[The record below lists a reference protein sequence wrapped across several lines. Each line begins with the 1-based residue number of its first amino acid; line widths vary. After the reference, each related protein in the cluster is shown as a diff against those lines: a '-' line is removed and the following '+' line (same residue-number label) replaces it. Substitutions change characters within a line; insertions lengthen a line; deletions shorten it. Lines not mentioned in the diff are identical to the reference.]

1 MPVWLHGGSL
11 SWDGDSVVAC
21 LAALTSS
28 TMHNGLTALHF
39 ASSHALLPSTVNSTM
54 PPPYLPD
61 LPDCQLNLHGC
72 PFVDLNVFR
81 NIAFLQ
87 IQSQICPA
95 DDEKHPN
102 FHGCLP
108 TG

>member
-28 TMHNGLTALHF
+28 TMHNGLTALHY

-54 PPPYLPD
+54 PPSYLPD

-87 IQSQICPA
+87 IQSQI
-95 DDEKHPN
+95 
-102 FHGCLP
+102 
-108 TG
+108 

>member
-28 TMHNGLTALHF
+28 TMHNGLTALHY

-54 PPPYLPD
+54 HNACSVPPRFTRLSIEPPWLPFRGFKCFLQFLMFFSGFKCFYLF
-61 LPDCQLNLHGC
+61 L
-72 PFVDLNVFR
+72 VVFR
-81 NIAFLQ
+81 DKGF
-87 IQSQICPA
+87 
-95 DDEKHPN
+95 
-102 FHGCLP
+102 
-108 TG
+108 